1 MTYGSVEKSLMQ
13 NINYVVISFL
23 CEKYIKFILVL
34 YMENASAKLN
44 SFN

>member
-1 MTYGSVEKSLMQ
+1 MTYSSVEKSLMQ
-13 NINYVVISFL
+13 NINYVVIL
-23 CEKYIKFILVL
+23 REKHIKFILVL